1 MICTKCGKEL
11 ADNLAFCTGCGS
23 PVSSVAPAVEA
34 EATVMADSQSV
45 SASAPVQ
52 QPLPT
57 FGSAPAAPVQQPAP
71 TYGSAPAQAPLPTF
85 GSAPAAPV
93 QPAAPSFNG
102 PAPGVNNVYTAPPA
116 PTFNTPAPA
125 PAPIPAPAPQIP
137 DTPEDLVQ
145 EPQLADYE
153 GKANQAMIFGIIAL
167 ALSEMGLPGIILSII
182 AKGKVNALSA
192 IQLFFTGSRMTAR
205 YNSAATKLRLGRIF
219 SKIALPLSI
228 GMTIFYAF
236 YFCMLF
242 FAELMM
248 FM

>member
-52 QPLPT
+52 QPL
-57 FGSAPAAPVQQPAP
+57 S
-71 TYGSAPAQAPLPTF
+71 TF

-205 YNSAATKLRLGRIF
+205 YNAASRKARLGRIF

-236 YFCMLF
+236 YFCILF